1 VLLRGLTVSRRDFAL
16 AMEEG
21 DLLLSPPLTAEMGF
35 MNWRNHSL
43 LRRQGYAYGVTEIAR
58 CRANGHPLLAAK
70 APATE

>member
-1 VLLRGLTVSRRDFAL
+1 
-16 AMEEG
+16 
-21 DLLLSPPLTAEMGF
+21 MGF